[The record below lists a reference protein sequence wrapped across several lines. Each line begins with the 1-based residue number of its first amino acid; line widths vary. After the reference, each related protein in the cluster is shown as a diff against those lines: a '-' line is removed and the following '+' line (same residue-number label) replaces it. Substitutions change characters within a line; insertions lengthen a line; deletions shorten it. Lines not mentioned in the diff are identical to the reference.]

1 MAGSR
6 YLMIEPSVIVN
17 IILPLHLGQCLASG
31 GLLNFSLQF
40 THLNC
45 CIENF
50 LKFPLISLMKCFSM
64 TNLATF
70 GASTALIMS
79 ASSIWPFSFSSI
91 EGSILYAEH
100 LTPELRFST
109 ECVKPKPSYCLS
121 VSRWFPSWSILTSHG
136 ILYCMQAS

>member
-31 GLLNFSLQF
+31 GLLNFSLQA

-50 LKFPLISLMKCFSM
+50 LRFPLISLMKCFSI
-64 TNLATF
+64 TNLATSDV
-70 GASTALIMS
+70 STALILS
-79 ASSIWPFSFSSI
+79 ARSIWPFSFSSI
-91 EGSILYAEH
+91 EGNVLYAEH
-100 LTPELRFST
+100 LMPDAMSEVG
-109 ECVKPKPSYCLS
+109 CVKPIFSYCPGVFS
-121 VSRWFPSWSILTSHG
+121 F
-136 ILYCMQAS
+136 